1 MPIQFI
7 FYEKLMEPS
16 LLDGVWKLLCRYD
29 SEFIPPLSAR
39 EYTYQSDLTVRRATK
54 QQEPKQYFET
64 LKKQSFLLA
73 QDQDKVIG
81 FMSFRPHYISQ
92 DLNDQVETIY
102 VTTVIVDEAYRGQG
116 ITTLFYAELEEI
128 VKQRKQP
135 IMTRT
140 WSTNESHIRVLNKIK
155 MQEVKRIENGRGPGL
170 DTVYYRK
177 YLQEESTLS

>member
-1 MPIQFI
+1 MNPI
-7 FYEKLMEPS
+7 
-16 LLDGVWKLLCRYD
+16 LLDGVWELLCLYD
-29 SEFIPPLSAR
+29 REFIPPLSAR
-39 EYTYQSDLTVRRATK
+39 DYTYQSDLRGCQAAK
-54 QQEPKQYFET
+54 QEPNRYFET

-81 FMSFRPHYISQ
+81 FMSFRTHYVSE

-102 VTTVIVDEAYRGQG
+102 VTTVIVDKEYRGKG
-116 ITTLFYAELEEI
+116 ITTRFYVELEEI
-128 VKQRKQP
+128 AKQGDQP

-140 WSTNESHIRVLNKIK
+140 WSTNDSHIRVLNKIR

-177 YLQEESTLS
+177 NL